1 MSAQTQPTL
10 THRTICAI
18 HGSCWAAGV
27 IVIMLIVVY
36 ITIAAFIGAYYLK
49 NLLNPYHTAISWV
62 VGGVILCAMGFYA
75 LRWIIS
81 LEKRAFK
88 KRAFGREWR
97 EWASYV
103 GRGEAHA
110 ARNAPTQEH
119 ATKLSHKP
127 RNAAIPPIPHVVG
140 GYLLLIVALAYL
152 SYATSSGIYAF
163 CQYVSAPSTSFWM
176 KVFSYSFAAS
186 AFNTLA
192 IVLYSWLIFQGW
204 NIMSLLKDLRLPE
217 GDDDTRLAIAAGALA
232 VIAMVVGWALDPFD
246 TWLSI
251 ASIPLLAFIPGA
263 ALIGWFRDC
272 HKVIVKE

>member
-1 MSAQTQPTL
+1 MT
-10 THRTICAI
+10 TIDRI
-18 HGSCWAAGV
+18 NNV
-27 IVIMLIVVY
+27 
-36 ITIAAFIGAYYLK
+36 
-49 NLLNPYHTAISWV
+49 
-62 VGGVILCAMGFYA
+62 
-75 LRWIIS
+75 
-81 LEKRAFK
+81 
-88 KRAFGREWR
+88 
-97 EWASYV
+97 
-103 GRGEAHA
+103 
-110 ARNAPTQEH
+110 
-119 ATKLSHKP
+119 
-127 RNAAIPPIPHVVG
+127 AIPPIPHVVG
-140 GYLLLIVALAYL
+140 GCLLLNVALAYL
-152 SYATSSGIYAF
+152 SFATGTGFYAF

-192 IVLYSWLIFQGW
+192 IVPYSWLIFQGW

-232 VIAMVVGWALDPFD
+232 VVAMVVGWALDPFG